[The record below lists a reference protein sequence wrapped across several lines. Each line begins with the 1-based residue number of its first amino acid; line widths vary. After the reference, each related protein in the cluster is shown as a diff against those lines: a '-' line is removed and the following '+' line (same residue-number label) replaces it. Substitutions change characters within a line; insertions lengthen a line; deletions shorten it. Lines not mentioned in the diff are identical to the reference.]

1 MRSFDRNRF
10 GQLDYSSRTVL
21 MMEGVHSSS
30 YRLGGRRQ
38 ALSHGLDHTPL
49 PPQLTVELVKL
60 SEESC
65 VWPNISMLADLKFYL
80 QVIIIKSS

>member
-1 MRSFDRNRF
+1 MRSFDRIRF

-21 MMEGVHSSS
+21 MMEGVHSVSSS
-30 YRLGGRRQ
+30 YRLGGHRQ
-38 ALSHGLDHTPL
+38 ALSHGLDHATL

-65 VWPNISMLADLKFYL
+65 VWPNISMLADLECKL
-80 QVIIIKSS
+80 QIKI